1 MMISEVAF
9 QIAKCLRIKEGD
21 VVLIHSWQHTIDLA
35 EKIAAECYRLGAD
48 PIIAL
53 QTDYLLQR
61 MAQEMPEDKLRDV
74 PKSLLALSKTI
85 TVCIVMAGPEDPET
99 MLKIPPEKL
108 KALRISSNKL
118 VEIESER
125 KVRQAEIL
133 IGKVSQ
139 KRAKSYGLD
148 FAEWMKVMM
157 DALAVDYER
166 IREVGKKLARDFE
179 EASEVRISSSSGT
192 DLRFRIDERP
202 IIIEDGVIDEEDIE
216 KGIISTYLPAGCL
229 IVAPIEDS
237 AEGNIVFDLPNHIW
251 GDTVEGLEW
260 FFEKGKLVSWKA
272 TKGSESFR
280 KVLEG
285 MGGDKDKIGL
295 FMIGLNPAYRA
306 GYPLSEIAL
315 GTISI
320 GIGTNEQYGGR
331 NKGIG
336 VFTAYMSGANVEVDG
351 RSIMANGKMIYKL

>member
-1 MMISEVAF
+1 MMSKVAS
-9 QIAKCLRIKEGD
+9 QIVKCLRIKEGD
-21 VVLIHSWQHTIDLA
+21 VVLIHSWQHTINLA
-35 EKIAAECYRLGAD
+35 ERIAVECYRLGAD
-48 PIIAL
+48 PLIAL

-61 MAQEMPEDKLRDV
+61 MAQEVPEDKLRDA

-99 MLKIPPEKL
+99 MLKIPSEKL

-133 IGKVSQ
+133 IGKVSLR
-139 KRAKSYGLD
+139 RAKSYGLD

-157 DALAVDYER
+157 EALAVDYER
-166 IREVGKKLARDFE
+166 IREIGKKLARDFE

-237 AEGNIVFDLPNHIW
+237 AEGNVVFDLPNHIW
-251 GDTVEGLEW
+251 GGTVGGLEW
-260 FFEKGKLVSWKA
+260 FFERGKLKSWKA
-272 TKGSESFR
+272 SKGAELFKKS
-280 KVLEG
+280 LEG
-285 MGGDKDKIGL
+285 MSGDRDRIGL
-295 FMIGLNPAYRA
+295 FMIGLNPVYKA

-315 GTISI
+315 GTVSI
-320 GIGTNEQYGGR
+320 GIGKNEEYGGK
-331 NKGIG
+331 NKGVG
-336 VFTAYMSGANVEVDG
+336 VFTACMSGATVEV
-351 RSIMANGKMIYKL
+351 NGKMIMKDGELIYKF